1 MTAMDYATLFT
12 SLAALAVAAWAAVN
26 QHSTSKNSN
35 GIMLADLLKE
45 HAKPSFS
52 KTRHYIV
59 HQKLSNS
66 NPPRGMQGISANQ
79 RPEVIELAG
88 FYDLI
93 GIMYAHKYID
103 RRIVDNHLGHAARS
117 VYIQLEPY
125 ILTERNK
132 RSGPYMHYFEHWATC
147 ANPALPPI
155 KPPRNPTPINL
166 S

>member
-66 NPPRGMQGISANQ
+66 NPPEACKESQ
-79 RPEVIELAG
+79 PT
-88 FYDLI
+88 
-93 GIMYAHKYID
+93 K
-103 RRIVDNHLGHAARS
+103 
-117 VYIQLEPY
+117 
-125 ILTERNK
+125 
-132 RSGPYMHYFEHWATC
+132 GP
-147 ANPALPPI
+147 
-155 KPPRNPTPINL
+155 K